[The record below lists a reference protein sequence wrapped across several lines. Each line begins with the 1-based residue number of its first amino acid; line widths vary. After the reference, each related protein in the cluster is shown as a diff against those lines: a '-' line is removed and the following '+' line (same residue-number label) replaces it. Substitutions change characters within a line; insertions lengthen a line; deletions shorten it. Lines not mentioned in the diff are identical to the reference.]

1 MSELEKKNLLINPS
15 GNVGIGTDNPTSIL
29 DISCNSNNNEDGI
42 IIKNKWN
49 SNNQTTFLKLGIT
62 DNNWVSMRANTALND
77 KTYLTFSTQTGT
89 SNWVDTMILR
99 EKYVGIGTDNPLFPL
114 HITTIGST
122 NFNYTDSSLYQ
133 KGSVNHNLSDHNS
146 NTSAYFDHDICAKNF
161 GARSD
166 KRIKT
171 DISLIIDDTA
181 LNQVNALE
189 SYEYHYIDPE
199 QRRTMKT
206 IGFIAQEVKG
216 VIPNAVTLL
225 KNYIPDEM
233 RIITNPKW
241 EGNTLT
247 IPDVD
252 MSSNMTG
259 KAKFYVSNDHS
270 GNDEI
275 CKEVEIKEIH
285 THDSTPLFPKTKFV
299 ADFDQKWNN
308 VFFYGKEVTD
318 FHIIDKAQ
326 IFALHHSAIQE
337 LSRQND
343 AKTLEITNLKEKVNT
358 LEDKVNTLEDKLN
371 KVMHHLG
378 MY

>member
-1 MSELEKKNLLINPS
+1 MSELEKKNLLIDPS
-15 GNVGIGTDNPTSIL
+15 GNVGIGTDNPACKLHVKTN
-29 DISCNSNNNEDGI
+29 DHEGKI
-42 IIKNKWN
+42 IIENETLSLLQLKQPE
-49 SNNQTTFLKLGIT
+49 SN
-62 DNNWVSMRANTALND
+62 
-77 KTYLTFSTQTGT
+77 KTYNIELGRTDGELSFRSTTG
-89 SNWVDTMILR
+89 
-99 EKYVGIGTDNPLFPL
+99 EKIRITENGYIGMGTIEPEFPL
-114 HITTIGST
+114 HVTTEGSNNHNYIGH
-122 NFNYTDSSLYQ
+122 SLYA
-133 KGSVNHNLSDHNS
+133 KGGPDHSVSNHRP
-146 NTSAYFDHDICAKNF
+146 NTSAYFQDDICAKSF

-171 DISLIIDDTA
+171 DISPIIDDTA
-181 LNQVNALE
+181 LKQVNALE
-189 SYEYHYIDPE
+189 SYEYHYINPE

-259 KAKFYVSNDHS
+259 KAKFYVSNDQS
-270 GNDEI
+270 GNNEI

-285 THDSTPLFPKTKFV
+285 TGDSTPLFPKTKFV

-343 AKTLEITNLKEKVNT
+343 AKTLEITNLK
-358 LEDKVNTLEDKLN
+358 DKVNTLEDKLN

-378 MY
+378 MN